1 MDDINENNPEKIIL
15 NLPCFK
21 INCYL
26 DIELL
31 KKYTPNLNYILE
43 EDKKLEKYCTE
54 QVFNHVMSKKKKLF
68 ESKNCKKLVRSG
80 VPLKFIRDLILKL
93 LDIYENPKMRIDYYI
108 STYKNLAES
117 VLKNNCSKS
126 MGDYVPNFT
135 EFETINECLPVNFL
149 NEKGFYILKETLWII
164 NSIKNDMDF
173 SPFIIKI
180 VKLLLIIFSQ
190 EETYAIM
197 RNLIEL
203 NKDIKDTKQ
212 INKIRWHFRFN
223 LEENNKIIV
232 SFMES
237 LKNISNKTGKQIF
250 QHFEKINFSPEKLFE
265 DMIYGFF
272 MDYLNFSAILRLL
285 PLFFRE
291 GVKSLYRIGF
301 ALMKYLRLEI
311 LKINNPDNIIK
322 IIRIKSKEIYDLNK
336 LYELA
341 YSYKLN
347 RNNNKYKLDMSSSYA
362 ISSFTYTKRNMYYL
376 PKNIE
381 SNILSNKEFL
391 KMWSQLPILLRP
403 NDPIRI
409 YNANMDGYSLRKI
422 YNLAENYEM
431 KQGLFFFIETI
442 NNEAFGGFI
451 SNFFTPTRGK
461 FIRPLETYLI
471 SIRPNQHFY
480 SLNIN
485 TDNILRCDHDFIMF
499 GNGKDGPAIFIKG
512 DLNSGIS
519 NPNNCFCKER
529 LVKKDD
535 GYFEIRKFEVF
546 LLE

>member
-1 MDDINENNPEKIIL
+1 
-15 NLPCFK
+15 
-21 INCYL
+21 
-26 DIELL
+26 
-31 KKYTPNLNYILE
+31 
-43 EDKKLEKYCTE
+43 
-54 QVFNHVMSKKKKLF
+54 MSKKKKLF

-237 LKNISNKTGKQIF
+237 LKNISNKRYSA
-250 QHFEKINFSPEKLFE
+250 INFQ
-265 DMIYGFF
+265 
-272 MDYLNFSAILRLL
+272 LN
-285 PLFFRE
+285 
-291 GVKSLYRIGF
+291 
-301 ALMKYLRLEI
+301 
-311 LKINNPDNIIK
+311 
-322 IIRIKSKEIYDLNK
+322 
-336 LYELA
+336 
-341 YSYKLN
+341 
-347 RNNNKYKLDMSSSYA
+347 
-362 ISSFTYTKRNMYYL
+362 
-376 PKNIE
+376 E
-381 SNILSNKEFL
+381 SNFPNK
-391 KMWSQLPILLRP
+391 
-403 NDPIRI
+403 
-409 YNANMDGYSLRKI
+409 
-422 YNLAENYEM
+422 
-431 KQGLFFFIETI
+431 FF
-442 NNEAFGGFI
+442 
-451 SNFFTPTRGK
+451 S
-461 FIRPLETYLI
+461 
-471 SIRPNQHFY
+471 
-480 SLNIN
+480 
-485 TDNILRCDHDFIMF
+485 
-499 GNGKDGPAIFIKG
+499 
-512 DLNSGIS
+512 
-519 NPNNCFCKER
+519 
-529 LVKKDD
+529 
-535 GYFEIRKFEVF
+535 
-546 LLE
+546 